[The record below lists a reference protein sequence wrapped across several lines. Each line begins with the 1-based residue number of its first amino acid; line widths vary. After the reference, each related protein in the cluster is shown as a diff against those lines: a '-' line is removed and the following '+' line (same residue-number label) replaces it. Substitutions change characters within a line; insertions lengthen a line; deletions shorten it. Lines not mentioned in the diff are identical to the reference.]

1 MSRVLVVGRVHE
13 AGLEKLCAAG
23 LAVAEVDEHD
33 PAAIAAGLPGAVA
46 VIVRTAPLPAELL
59 ARGDALRIVAK
70 HGVGY
75 DNIAVAALTARRI
88 PCAVA
93 ADANRV
99 AVAEHALAM
108 LLELA
113 KAGRAHDAAVRAGDW
128 AFRDRRA
135 AVELFG
141 KTLLLVGFG
150 RIGREVARRAAAF
163 GMTILAHDPLLP
175 AETIRAA
182 GAEPAP
188 VLADAL
194 ARADAVS
201 LHLPLT
207 PATRQLI
214 DAAALARLRPEAI
227 LINTARGGLVD
238 EAALAAALGRGALR
252 GAGIDAFAQEPP
264 PPDHPLLR
272 LPNVLL
278 SPHSAGASREA
289 ARRMAVD
296 SAANVLAALE
306 GRLDPAVVVNP
317 EVLG

>member
-1 MSRVLVVGRVHE
+1 LSRVLVVGRVHA
-13 AGLEKLCAAG
+13 AGLERLRAAG
-23 LAVAEVDEHD
+23 LAVEEVDERD

-59 ARGDALRIVAK
+59 ARGDALRMVAK

-93 ADANRV
+93 AGANRV
-99 AVAEHALAM
+99 AVAEHAIMM

-113 KAGRAHDAAVRAGDW
+113 KAARAQDAAVRAGDW

-135 AVELFG
+135 AIELFE

-163 GMTILAHDPLLP
+163 GMRILAHDPLLP
-175 AETIRAA
+175 AKAIRAA

-188 VLADAL
+188 ALGDAL
-194 ARADAVS
+194 AQADAVS

-207 PATRQLI
+207 PATRHLI
-214 DAAALARLRPEAI
+214 DAAALARLRPDAI

-238 EAALAAALGRGALR
+238 EAALAEALACGALR
-252 GAGIDAFAQEPP
+252 GAGIDAFAEEPP

-278 SPHSAGASREA
+278 SPHSAGVSREA
-289 ARRMAVD
+289 ALRMALQ
-296 SAANVLAALE
+296 SADNVLAALA
-306 GRLDPAVVVNP
+306 GRLDPAVVINP